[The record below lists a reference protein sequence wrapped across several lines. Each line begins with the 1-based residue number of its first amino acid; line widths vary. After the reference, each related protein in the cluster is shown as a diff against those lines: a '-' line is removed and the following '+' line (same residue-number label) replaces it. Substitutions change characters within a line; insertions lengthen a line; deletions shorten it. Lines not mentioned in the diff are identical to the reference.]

1 MNDQARSAT
10 ATPAASVHTFPG
22 APVMS
27 RGLMLGIILMI
38 AAESVAVH
46 ALVYARW
53 PMASVALLVLNIATI
68 WWIYREGTA
77 GSCTTVRETVI
88 EVRHGRSM
96 RLDVP
101 IASVRDARVP
111 AWQDIPGT
119 GTSGYLALSGG
130 DDPNALLSLDPHA
143 TARMTMGIRRRVST
157 LGLRLESPAGF
168 VDAVN
173 SAVERTRTAR

>member
-1 MNDQARSAT
+1 MPVSSASS
-10 ATPAASVHTFPG
+10 APLSHAFPG

-27 RGLMLGIILMI
+27 RPLMLGIILMI
-38 AAESVAVH
+38 VAESVAVH
-46 ALVYARW
+46 ALVYSRW

-88 EVRHGRSM
+88 EVRHGRSI

-101 IASVRDARVP
+101 LANVREARVP

-130 DDPNALLSLDPHA
+130 DDPNALLSLDPPA
-143 TARMTMGIRRRVST
+143 SARLSMGIRRRVST
-157 LGLRLESPAGF
+157 LGLRLESPAAF
-168 VDAVN
+168 VA
-173 SAVERTRTAR
+173 AVERARAVR

>member
-1 MNDQARSAT
+1 MYHEMPSDASPHAT
-10 ATPAASVHTFPG
+10 HTFPG

-38 AAESVAVH
+38 VAESVAVH
-46 ALVYARW
+46 ALVYSRW

-77 GSCTTVRETVI
+77 GSCTTVREAVI

-101 IASVRDARVP
+101 LASVRDARVP
-111 AWQDIPGT
+111 AWQDIPVT
-119 GTSGYLALSGG
+119 GTSGYLALSSG
-130 DDPNALLSLDPHA
+130 DDPNVLLTLDPPA
-143 TARMTMGIRRRVST
+143 SARLAMGIRRRVST
-157 LGLRLESPAGF
+157 LGLRLESPTVF
-168 VDAVN
+168 VEAVN
-173 SAVERTRTAR
+173 AAAERLCATR

>member
-1 MNDQARSAT
+1 
-10 ATPAASVHTFPG
+10 
-22 APVMS
+22 
-27 RGLMLGIILMI
+27 MLGIILMI
-38 AAESVAVH
+38 VAESVGVH

-77 GSCTTVRETVI
+77 GSCTTVRETVV
-88 EVRHGRSM
+88 EVRHGRST

-101 IASVRDARVP
+101 LASVRDARVP

-130 DDPNALLSLDPHA
+130 DDPNALLTLDPPA
-143 TARMTMGIRRRVST
+143 TARLAMGIRRRVST
-157 LGLRLESPAGF
+157 LGLRLESPGTF
-168 VDAVN
+168 VEAIQQRVG
-173 SAVERTRTAR
+173 

>member
-1 MNDQARSAT
+1 MPVSSASS
-10 ATPAASVHTFPG
+10 APLSHAFPG

-27 RGLMLGIILMI
+27 RPLMLGIILVI
-38 AAESVAVH
+38 VAESVAVH
-46 ALVYARW
+46 ALVYSRW

-77 GSCTTVRETVI
+77 GSCTTVRESVI

-101 IASVRDARVP
+101 LASVRDARVP
-111 AWQDIPGT
+111 AWQDIPGA

-130 DDPNALLSLDPHA
+130 DDPNALLTLDPPA
-143 TARMTMGIRRRVST
+143 SARLAMGIRRRVST
-157 LGLRLESPAGF
+157 LGMRLESPGAF
-168 VDAVN
+168 VAAVN
-173 SAVERTRTAR
+173 EVVERAHARR

>member
-1 MNDQARSAT
+1 
-10 ATPAASVHTFPG
+10 
-22 APVMS
+22 MS
-27 RGLMLGIILMI
+27 RALMLGIILMI
-38 AAESVAVH
+38 VAESVAVH
-46 ALVYARW
+46 ALVYSRW

-101 IASVRDARVP
+101 LASVREVRVP

-130 DDPNALLSLDPHA
+130 DDPNALLTLDPPA
-143 TARMTMGIRRRVST
+143 SARMTMGIRRRVST

-168 VDAVN
+168 VADVRDRIDRESRTDESRGRG
-173 SAVERTRTAR
+173 SAGVGVSRRARSSR